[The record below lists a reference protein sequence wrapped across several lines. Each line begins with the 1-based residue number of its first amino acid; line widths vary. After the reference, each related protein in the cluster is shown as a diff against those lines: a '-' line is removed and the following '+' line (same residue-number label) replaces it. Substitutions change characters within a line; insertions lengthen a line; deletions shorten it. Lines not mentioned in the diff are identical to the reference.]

1 MRCIENEALR
11 VQVSDLGAELSA
23 MYDKTNGRDVLWTA
37 DPAYWDRHAP
47 ILFPFVGRV
56 YKNVYRYDGK
66 EWPMT
71 QHGFARDLEFECVAC
86 TETTVT
92 HRLCA
97 DEKSKALYPFDYV
110 LTVTHRLEGNTLH
123 VEWLVEN
130 KGEKEMYFSIG
141 GHPGFLCPVLPG
153 TKQTD
158 YFIYLPDQPE
168 YVCKSVDVT
177 TGTIFPDKDFTVAPE
192 NGRLPITEHTFD
204 HDALVFDDNQ
214 AKTVGILYP
223 DGKPYITMQCPDF
236 PSLGIWSKPNNTAP
250 FVCLEPWTGRC
261 DNTGY
266 TGDLQHKYGV
276 QELAP
281 GALFTRSYSV
291 TVE

>member
-56 YKNVYRYDGK
+56 YKNIYRYDGK

-71 QHGFARDLEFECVAC
+71 QHGFARDLEFECIAC

-177 TGTIFPDKDFTVAPE
+177 TGTIFPDKDFIVAPE

-223 DGKPYITMQCPDF
+223 DGKPYITMQCPD
-236 PSLGIWSKPNNTAP
+236 
-250 FVCLEPWTGRC
+250 
-261 DNTGY
+261 
-266 TGDLQHKYGV
+266 
-276 QELAP
+276 
-281 GALFTRSYSV
+281 
-291 TVE
+291 